1 MGSDRTE
8 KMLGPRKHQIP
19 VGKDV
24 YPALRRGDYVYVD
37 KTGFIP
43 VWNLWPR
50 PIWCC
55 SARAVSANPFFM
67 STLKFYYDRAQTGI
81 SRRISEIPSSAVIA
95 PNCRGFY
102 VTIR

>member
-1 MGSDRTE
+1 MDEDRTVA
-8 KMLGPRKHQIP
+8 MSCRKKRRIP

-43 VWNLWPR
+43 VRNLWPR
-50 PIWCC
+50 PVWCC

-67 STLKFYYDRAQTGI
+67 SMLESYYDRAQTGL
-81 SRRISEIPSSAVIA
+81 SRRI
-95 PNCRGFY
+95 
-102 VTIR
+102 TIR